1 MGASRILTEIKQTKP
16 FTTLEQEV
24 AVAFMKTADHL
35 RRMKTGI
42 FEAHDLTEQQYN
54 VLRILRGAGKDGL
67 CTLAVADRLIEQTPG
82 ITRLVDRLESKGLVK
97 RERAKADRRQ
107 VYCFIT
113 KAALELLALLDP
125 EVEKSAKRA
134 FSLLTKEEMRLLL
147 KNLEK
152 IRDAS

>member
-16 FTTLEQEV
+16 FSSLEQEV
-24 AVAFMKTADHL
+24 AVAFLKTADHL

-42 FEAHDLTEQQYN
+42 FEVHDLTEQQYN
-54 VLRILRGAGKDGL
+54 VLRILRGAGRDGL

-125 EVEKSAKRA
+125 EVEKSAKQA
-134 FSLLTKEEMRLLL
+134 FSLLTRAEMKLLL